1 MRRWIGSHPV
11 VAAVLLVVAA
21 AGFGYLAA
29 ALASGKLSDTLAI
42 ASTTLLFGALL
53 GGLVKFLLEDV
64 QRVRE
69 LRAEQVRFVRAVLAD
84 LKAVYDRTERI
95 RTLVAAH
102 QSALTYG
109 NEMRD
114 LIDSAVQLRNVVR
127 ALDQTSD
134 ILDTHRPALRA
145 SVASM
150 ESYLNKLTD
159 EFTGSYK
166 AIADSQRIYE
176 AAFNQ
181 LLEKPDVQPPH
192 NSPWDSLK
200 NLPELKEFL
209 GGSDS
214 AKDSPVYTRD
224 FLNPLDLATW
234 ILRSELT
241 HLSTRKQLQLPDD
254 QRRTYNRLV
263 ESVRSRA
270 TGE

>member
-1 MRRWIGSHPV
+1 MRRWIENHPV
-11 VAAVLLVVAA
+11 ATAVLLVLPAAA
-21 AGFGYLAA
+21 AGYVAS

-53 GGLVKFLLEDV
+53 GGLVKLFLEDV

-69 LRAEQVRFVRAVLAD
+69 VRAEQVRFVRAVLAD
-84 LKAVYDRTERI
+84 LKAVHDRTERV
-95 RTLVAAH
+95 RTLIAAH

-134 ILDTHRPALRA
+134 ILETHRSALRS

-150 ESYLNKLTD
+150 ESYLNSLTD
-159 EFTGSYK
+159 EFTTSYK
-166 AIADSQRIYE
+166 AIADEQRIYA
-176 AAFNQ
+176 AAFDE
-181 LLEKPDVQPPH
+181 LLKKPHVQAPH
-192 NSPWDSLK
+192 NSPWDSLR
-200 NLPELKEFL
+200 NLPRLDEFL
-209 GGSDS
+209 GGSNS
-214 AKDSPVYTRD
+214 AKDSPVYTSD

-241 HLSTRKQLQLPDD
+241 HLSTRRQLPLPDE
-254 QRRTYNRLV
+254 QREIYNRL
-263 ESVRSRA
+263 A
-270 TGE
+270 Q

>member
-1 MRRWIGSHPV
+1 V
-11 VAAVLLVVAA
+11 VAAVLLVVPA
-21 AGFGYLAA
+21 AGVGYVAA
-29 ALASGKLSDTLAI
+29 ALVSGKLGDTLAI

-53 GGLVKFLLEDV
+53 GGLVKLFLEDV

-69 LRAEQVRFVRAVLAD
+69 QRAEQVRFVRAVLAD
-84 LKAVYDRTERI
+84 LKAVYDRTERV
-95 RTLVAAH
+95 RTLIAAH

-127 ALDQTSD
+127 ALDQTGD
-134 ILDTHRPALRA
+134 LLEDHRTALRGG
-145 SVASM
+145 VASM
-150 ESYLNKLTD
+150 ETYLNKLTD
-159 EFTGSYK
+159 EFTASYK
-166 AIADSQRIYE
+166 AIADRQRIYE

-200 NLPELKEFL
+200 NLPKLKEFL

-241 HLSTRKQLQLPDD
+241 HLSTRRQLPLPDE
-254 QRRTYNRLV
+254 QREVYNRL
-263 ESVRSRA
+263 
-270 TGE
+270 TK